1 MGRILTLNFGLN
13 STTAGVEL
21 DLVDTPIGDPGL
33 SIQGTIKRSGSY
45 ALKAKANGSTVTAQ
59 LAKRNITTIVAGRTY
74 YVRTYI
80 YIVTYPEATKY
91 SNVFNLTDSALTHG
105 LTVALLPD
113 GTASVSDIDLGSM
126 GTTTATLGTGSWI
139 RVELSYVC
147 NSGAID
153 LRFDGT
159 SVLTNTASSGIG
171 MSLLSVG
178 NSGNNTQGEWYFADI
193 AVNDDQ
199 GSYQNSWPGSG
210 KVIYLRP
217 NAAGDSAQWTPSSG
231 DNYACVNETPPDDHT
246 SYVGVSTVNYLDM
259 YNCDASGIGAS
270 DVVNV
275 VEVGGRFARSAS
287 ASPSFKFRIIKTGS
301 GTEALSAAIQPDN
314 TQPSYKT
321 NTLVSPMTS
330 PIILYKDPDGTNAWT
345 QTTLDSM
352 QIGMVET
359 TDTNRT
365 LYVTSVWA
373 IVDYTPASGAKNLGG
388 TVASASRLAGPTPH
402 LYMKLRAGS
411 VASGT
416 AVATIPL
423 RLKMGLRGTIAS
435 TTAMVMGKLRFYMK
449 LGGVVASA
457 TRVVAGTPHL
467 IMKFGGAIASTSAF
481 IANLTGTGSRLLAGA
496 IASGTSF
503 TARFSLSMFFG
514 GVIAS
519 GTSIIGDLI
528 SQSYKYLG
536 GIIASVTSI
545 FGAPGGA
552 VDYWGIAGVTEPQHL
567 WPFSQTGDYT
577 DQGSTGGLDL
587 TAQGSGNSFSSDGL
601 VLNGSGNAYHTSDA
615 DICDIGGTFSILFEV
630 VISASDLDRVG
641 CRGPTTGWQEYYIQ
655 GSSLWAYEEQ
665 GKTFSKGGWSLTD
678 KTQWILT
685 LAGGTMTLY
694 MNGSFVKSEGS
705 IPDAVASSEWFQVGN
720 IGEVS
725 TVTRVGILKGEAW
738 SADDVTAIYAGP
750 APGAGLGVNITI
762 RKFLS
767 GVIASA
773 TEVLGSVTRVAAAVL
788 HYLSGVIVSGTAV
801 AGNLLQAF
809 NLQGS
814 IASGT
819 SVLGQMRRGLHL
831 SGVIQSVT
839 SVLGRLKLAMGLSGR
854 VVSTTAVLGMLKMG
868 RRLSGVIA
876 SGTAVLGRIKLAMH
890 LSGVI
895 ASTTSVLGNLFG
907 ITTQFLA
914 GVIVSGTAVVMDIKR
929 YGTHLLSGVIASAT
943 AVTGGLLIRRFLSGV
958 IASATAVTGMV
969 SRGLYLTG
977 SIITTSTIL
986 GAIKQVPTQFLS
998 GAIAS
1003 GTYVYG
1009 GLKNV
1014 GAKYLA
1020 GVIAT
1025 ATYVFGNFSDIP
1037 AGGVVAGTR
1046 HFLKAFKGRLFQMY
1060 NRAKKNLHIE
1070 P

>member
-1 MGRILTLNFGLN
+1 M
-13 STTAGVEL
+13 SW
-21 DLVDTPIGDPGL
+21 
-33 SIQGTIKRSGSY
+33 
-45 ALKAKANGSTVTAQ
+45 
-59 LAKRNITTIVAGRTY
+59 
-74 YVRTYI
+74 
-80 YIVTYPEATKY
+80 
-91 SNVFNLTDSALTHG
+91 
-105 LTVALLPD
+105 TVA
-113 GTASVSDIDLGSM
+113 
-126 GTTTATLGTGSWI
+126 
-139 RVELSYVC
+139 
-147 NSGAID
+147 
-153 LRFDGT
+153 
-159 SVLTNTASSGIG
+159 
-171 MSLLSVG
+171 
-178 NSGNNTQGEWYFADI
+178 ADNWAMI
-193 AVNDDQ
+193 MAAFQ
-199 GSYQNSWPGSG
+199 EA
-210 KVIYLRP
+210 
-217 NAAGDSAQWTPSSG
+217 AAGQ
-231 DNYACVNETPPDDHT
+231 
-246 SYVGVSTVNYLDM
+246 M
-259 YNCDASGIGAS
+259 
-270 DVVNV
+270 
-275 VEVGGRFARSAS
+275 
-287 ASPSFKFRIIKTGS
+287 
-301 GTEALSAAIQPDN
+301 
-314 TQPSYKT
+314 
-321 NTLVSPMTS
+321 
-330 PIILYKDPDGTNAWT
+330 
-345 QTTLDSM
+345 
-352 QIGMVET
+352 
-359 TDTNRT
+359 
-365 LYVTSVWA
+365 
-373 IVDYTPASGAKNLGG
+373 LGG
-388 TVASASRLAGPTPH
+388 TVASGSRLVGPTPH

-416 AVATIPL
+416 AVAAVPL
-423 RLKMGLRGTIAS
+423 RLKMGLRGSIAS
-435 TTAMVMGKLRFYMK
+435 TTSTVLGKLRLYMK
-449 LGGVVASA
+449 LGGVVVSA
-457 TRVVAGTPHL
+457 TRAVAGTPHL
-467 IMKFGGAIASTSAF
+467 IMKLGGVIASASAF
-481 IANLTGTGSRLLAGA
+481 IANLTGTGSRLLAGV

-528 SQSYKYLG
+528 NQGYKYLG

-943 AVTGGLLIRRFLSGV
+943 AVTGNLLIRRFLSGV

-969 SRGLYLTG
+969 SRGLYLAG